1 MTQVILNGRSIGS
14 ITSEN
19 LATFLACS
27 SLVVVSRTTTTI
39 CLEHGSATPSRA
51 KGG

>member
-1 MTQVILNGRSIGS
+1 MTQVILNGHSIGN
-14 ITSEN
+14 ITNEN

-27 SLVVVSRTTTTI
+27 SMVVVSRTTKTI

-51 KGG
+51 KEG